1 MRYPGVI
8 RSCMPGQKGLQYM
21 TYDELVSGGEKA
33 IESLLGKQE
42 NLELEFKANDPRD
55 TIFENGAL
63 TKPGKKILAKE
74 ISAFANS
81 AGGVI
86 IFGIDCRKIDGVD
99 QAEKLT
105 PIPGISRA
113 ETTVRD
119 AASEL
124 LQPRHDGI
132 RVASILSKEG
142 ADAGYIVVDVPRSER
157 RPHRSE
163 ATDQKQYFKRS
174 GGSAFAME
182 HYDIEDAFRRVS
194 SPSLKLEVSYSFGMR
209 VGIDEQHYKLDLAL
223 ENTSDVTAKMISMQI
238 WDRGGAVFGEDRHT
252 PVLIKQSFYKGKFHL
267 AGPVD
272 FALHPGEK
280 RLFHHMLFV
289 ARTTTDGLVVCG
301 TYNLEPGSI
310 RFDYS
315 ISAENM
321 RMESGHYE
329 LGEQEM
335 HNFKQVFD
343 AAAFKKKQSGL

>member
-1 MRYPGVI
+1 
-8 RSCMPGQKGLQYM
+8 M

-33 IESLLGKQE
+33 LRSLLGKQE
-42 NLELEFKANDPRD
+42 TLELEFKANEPRD
-55 TIFENGAL
+55 PIFESGAL

-81 AGGVI
+81 AGGLLV
-86 IFGIDCRKIDGVD
+86 FGVDCRVIDKVD
-99 QAEKLT
+99 QAERLT
-105 PIPGISRA
+105 PIPSLARA
-113 ETTVRD
+113 ETSVRD

-132 RVASILSKEG
+132 RVASIPSDE
-142 ADAGYIVVDVPRSER
+142 AHDSGYIVVDVPRSER

-174 GGSAFAME
+174 GASAFAME
-182 HYDIEDAFRRVS
+182 HYDIEDAFRRLS
-194 SPSLKLEVSYSFGMR
+194 SPSIKLEVSYSSGLR
-209 VGIDEQHYKLDLAL
+209 VGIDEQHYKLELAL

-238 WDRGGAVFGEDRHT
+238 WDRSGAVFGEDRHT
-252 PVLIKQSFYKGKFHL
+252 PVLIKQSFYKGKIHL

-280 RLFHHMLFV
+280 RLFHQMLFV

-321 RMESGHYE
+321 RMESGRYE
-329 LGEQEM
+329 LGKQEM

-343 AAAFKKKQSGL
+343 AAAFKKKRSGF

>member
-1 MRYPGVI
+1 
-8 RSCMPGQKGLQYM
+8 M
-21 TYDELVSGGEKA
+21 TYDELVSGGETA

-42 NLELEFKANDPRD
+42 NLELEFKANEPRD
-55 TIFENGAL
+55 PIFENGAL

-86 IFGIDCRKIDGVD
+86 VFGIDCRKIDGVD

-194 SPSLKLEVSYSFGMR
+194 SPSLKLEISYESTMTIGW
-209 VGIDEQHYKLDLAL
+209 DEHQFQLRIAV
-223 ENTSDVTAKMISMQI
+223 ENISDVTAKMISLQI
-238 WDRGGAVFGEDRHT
+238 WDRRGAVFGPDHHSTEIAKLSHYNGR
-252 PVLIKQSFYKGKFHL
+252 FHL
-267 AGPVD
+267 AGPID
-272 FALHPGEK
+272 FVIHPGEK
-280 RLFHHMLFV
+280 RLFHHFIF
-289 ARTTTDGLVVCG
+289 AAKTTPDGSVMIG
-301 TYNLEPGSI
+301 NHDLEAGAIS
-310 RFDYS
+310 FKYTL
-315 ISAENM
+315 SAENM
-321 RMESGHYE
+321 RMLEDEYILSVGELRNFAAVYNSAQQRKERSG
-329 LGEQEM
+329 
-335 HNFKQVFD
+335 
-343 AAAFKKKQSGL
+343 A